1 MKKKGIQFKLFMSVC
16 VCLCLLSAI
25 ALADGTIPSPD
36 NVFRMSL
43 AGSIATDTI
52 RPSEDERAHVAD
64 HDSNVIDEVLVDA
77 PSERAETTVE
87 LLREYGAL
95 FVNGLY
101 LVVIGVVV
109 VFLLH
114 HFASKYI
121 YCRVRNRRLVGV
133 LFGFLY
139 AMVLAVTGLLALDK
153 MGVDVQHIS
162 KLVFLTL
169 ILVAVAVYF
178 LVPFFPKLPF
188 KLGQMV
194 EIGGV
199 LGFVDSISHI
209 HTAIRQLDGTMVF
222 IPNPVVLSSKIS
234 NIHFTPTRRVD
245 IALRVKNNSN
255 MAETQNV
262 VLQLMKEDQRVLDE
276 PSPPAVFVV
285 GAMASGVD
293 MMAFCWVNNA
303 DWMSARSDLWLKL
316 LDAFEHN
323 DRICMS
329 LPQKEVFVTKGKLA
343 KGSDTFT
350 D

>member
-1 MKKKGIQFKLFMSVC
+1 M
-16 VCLCLLSAI
+16 
-25 ALADGTIPSPD
+25 
-36 NVFRMSL
+36 
-43 AGSIATDTI
+43 ATNI
-52 RPSEDERAHVAD
+52 
-64 HDSNVIDEVLVDA
+64 IDEVVADA

-101 LVVIGVVV
+101 LIVIGVVV

-114 HFASKYI
+114 RFASKYI
-121 YCRVRNRRLVGV
+121 YHRVRNRRLVGV

-153 MGVDVQHIS
+153 MGVDVLHIS

-169 ILVAVAVYF
+169 TLVAVAVYF

-199 LGFVDSISHI
+199 LGFVDSISHF
-209 HTAIRQLDGTMVF
+209 HTTIRQLDGTMVF
-222 IPNPVVLSSKIS
+222 IPNPLVLSSKIS

-245 IALRVKNNSN
+245 IALSVNNNSDL
-255 MAETQNV
+255 AETQNV

-329 LPQKEVFVTKGKLA
+329 LPKQEVFVKQVE
-343 KGSDTFT
+343 SSESP
-350 D
+350 